1 MAAHHAG
8 GVEADRPLEF
18 IDVGARGVAVDDEG
32 RAVPAIGPEAAV
44 GAFRAFAGAA
54 LGINHLNTR
63 DDGGGLFGPRL
74 VRKEATVDE
83 HGVQLRDLVGEGHFF
98 KVGPMFRAK
107 LVERGLVGFLEQRA
121 VAGAAKLE
129 QAQLV
134 ISEEG
139 EGAVLDREVNDARAV
154 GAAIHQVADED
165 ELIFR
170 GEGDA
175 LQKLGEFEV
184 TPVDVADGDDATV
197 HAWAWEIVL
206 ASSGSGRKQERSF
219 MELTLQSLTPR
230 CHLSGRDFAEGE
242 RVVSFLVRD
251 AAQGGA
257 VLRYDVA
264 EVVQADFMAPGPV
277 ACRWVQL
284 FKARKAED
292 NAERTLKLT
301 AETLFLALS
310 DPANERTMENERL
323 LQVLALML
331 ERKRVLKP
339 KGRSADRR
347 RFVYEH
353 AKLHSLHEIEA
364 AELSPEFFLSIQE
377 QLAVLVGGGVGG
389 GGVASAG
396 DAAKKPAAA
405 G

>member
-1 MAAHHAG
+1 
-8 GVEADRPLEF
+8 
-18 IDVGARGVAVDDEG
+18 
-32 RAVPAIGPEAAV
+32 
-44 GAFRAFAGAA
+44 
-54 LGINHLNTR
+54 
-63 DDGGGLFGPRL
+63 
-74 VRKEATVDE
+74 
-83 HGVQLRDLVGEGHFF
+83 
-98 KVGPMFRAK
+98 
-107 LVERGLVGFLEQRA
+107 
-121 VAGAAKLE
+121 
-129 QAQLV
+129 
-134 ISEEG
+134 
-139 EGAVLDREVNDARAV
+139 
-154 GAAIHQVADED
+154 
-165 ELIFR
+165 
-170 GEGDA
+170 
-175 LQKLGEFEV
+175 
-184 TPVDVADGDDATV
+184 
-197 HAWAWEIVL
+197 
-206 ASSGSGRKQERSF
+206 

-264 EVVQADFMAPGPV
+264 EVVQADLMAPGPV

-377 QLAVLVGGGVGG
+377 QLAVLVGGGGGG